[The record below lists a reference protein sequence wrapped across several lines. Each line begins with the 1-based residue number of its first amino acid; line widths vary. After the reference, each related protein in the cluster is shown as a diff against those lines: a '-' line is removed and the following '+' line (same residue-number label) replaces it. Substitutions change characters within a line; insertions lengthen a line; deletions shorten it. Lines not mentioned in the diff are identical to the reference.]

1 MDPLLLLKTSTVLLA
16 LGALV
21 GVGMAWMRFAGR
33 PYPPPSLSMLHGL
46 LVAAALTLLVY
57 GAATVGLPPL
67 ALGALA
73 LFLVAAGGGAALNL
87 GYHWKQQALPRWL
100 VSVHAVAAVV
110 GFALLV
116 LATWPQ
122 LGGSQLGG

>member
-1 MDPLLLLKTSTVLLA
+1 MEPLLLLKTSTVLIA

-21 GVGMAWMRFAGR
+21 GVLMAWMRFAGR
-33 PYPPPSLSMLHGL
+33 PHPPASLAMLHGL
-46 LVAAALTLLVY
+46 LVAAPLTLLAY
-57 GAATVGLPPL
+57 AAATVGVPPL
-67 ALGALA
+67 AMAALA
-73 LFLVAAGGGAALNL
+73 LFVVAAGGGTALNL
-87 GYHWKQQALPRWL
+87 AYHWKQRALPRWL

-122 LGGSQLGG
+122 LGRQLGG

>member
-1 MDPLLLLKTSTVLLA
+1 MEALGLLKTSTVLLA

-21 GVGMAWMRFAGR
+21 GVVMTWMRFGGR
-33 PYPPPSLSMLHGL
+33 PYPPASLTMLHGL

-73 LFLVAAGGGAALNL
+73 LFLVAAGGGVALNL
-87 GYHWKQQALPRWL
+87 AYHWKQRALPRWL
-100 VSVHAVAAVV
+100 VSVHAVAAIV
-110 GFALLV
+110 GFVLLV

-122 LGGSQLGG
+122 LGR